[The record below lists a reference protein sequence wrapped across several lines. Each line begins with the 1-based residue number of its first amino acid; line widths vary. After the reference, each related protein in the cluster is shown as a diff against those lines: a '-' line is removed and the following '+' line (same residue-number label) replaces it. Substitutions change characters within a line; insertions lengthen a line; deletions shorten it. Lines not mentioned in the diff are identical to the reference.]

1 MKVLTKTTVFS
12 FLVFFLTLTDL
23 ATAQKIISSEEITPQ
38 LLKETFENAYI
49 EVLDVKDT
57 YIKVKDVFTVYMDID
72 KNKRYIAFNSVYNLV
87 EGTSP
92 AKALALM
99 NKLNAE
105 VALIKAYYTESSN
118 TITYYYYF
126 WTDGG
131 FTQKSLVSALKLYK
145 TALNLSLDKD
155 TEKLI
160 K

>member
-1 MKVLTKTTVFS
+1 MKMFKLSTVLCLFVLLTSMSSFAQRVVAAEDLTT
-12 FLVFFLTLTDL
+12 
-23 ATAQKIISSEEITPQ
+23 QI
-38 LLKETFENAYI
+38 LKETFDNAYI
-49 EVLDVKDT
+49 EVLEVKDT
-57 YIKVKDVFTVYMDID
+57 YIKVKDVFSVYMDID
-72 KNKRYIAFNSVYNLV
+72 KSKRYIAFNSTYNLA

-92 AKALALM
+92 AKALNLM

-126 WTDGG
+126 WTEGG

-145 TALNLSLDKD
+145 TALNLSLEKD
-155 TEKLI
+155 TEMLI

>member
-1 MKVLTKTTVFS
+1 MGIIKNSTLVGLLIMLFATKAFSQSLVTTDELTPS
-12 FLVFFLTLTDL
+12 
-23 ATAQKIISSEEITPQ
+23 
-38 LLKETFENAYI
+38 LLKETFESAYI
-49 EVLDVKDT
+49 EVLEVKDT

-72 KNKRYIAFNSVYNLV
+72 KSKRYVAFNSTYNLA

-105 VALIKAYYTESSN
+105 VALLKAYYTKSSN

-145 TALNLSLDKD
+145 TALNLTLEKD
-155 TEKLI
+155 TEMLI

>member
-1 MKVLTKTTVFS
+1 MKMFKLSTVLCFFIMFASFGSFAQRVVSSDELTTQV
-12 FLVFFLTLTDL
+12 
-23 ATAQKIISSEEITPQ
+23 
-38 LLKETFENAYI
+38 LKETFENAYI

>member
-1 MKVLTKTTVFS
+1 MLFASVGSYAQRLVSEDELTT
-12 FLVFFLTLTDL
+12 
-23 ATAQKIISSEEITPQ
+23 Q
-38 LLKETFENAYI
+38 LLKETFDNAYI
-49 EVLDVKDT
+49 EVLEVKDT

-72 KNKRYIAFNSVYNLV
+72 KNKRYVAFNSTYNLSDKA
-87 EGTSP
+87 TP
-92 AKALALM
+92 TKALALM

-126 WTDGG
+126 WTEGG

-145 TALNLSLDKD
+145 TALNLSLEKD
-155 TEKLI
+155 TEMLI

>member
-1 MKVLTKTTVFS
+1 MGIIKNSTLVGLLIMLFATKAFSQSLVTTDELTPS
-12 FLVFFLTLTDL
+12 
-23 ATAQKIISSEEITPQ
+23 

-49 EVLDVKDT
+49 EVLEVKDT

-72 KNKRYIAFNSVYNLV
+72 KSKRYVAFNSTYNLA

-105 VALIKAYYTESSN
+105 VALLKAYYTESSN

-145 TALNLSLDKD
+145 TALNLTLEKD
-155 TEKLI
+155 TEMLI

>member
-1 MKVLTKTTVFS
+1 MLFASIGSFAQRVVSPEDLTS
-12 FLVFFLTLTDL
+12 
-23 ATAQKIISSEEITPQ
+23 Q
-38 LLKETFENAYI
+38 LLKETFDNAYI
-49 EVLDVKDT
+49 EVLEVKDT
-57 YIKVKDVFTVYMDID
+57 YVKVKDVFNVYMDID
-72 KNKRYIAFNSVYNLV
+72 KSKRYIAFNSTYNLV

>member
-1 MKVLTKTTVFS
+1 MGIIKNSTLVGLLIMLFATKAFSQSLVTTDELS
-12 FLVFFLTLTDL
+12 P
-23 ATAQKIISSEEITPQ
+23 S
-38 LLKETFENAYI
+38 LLKETFESAYI
-49 EVLDVKDT
+49 EVLEVKDT

-72 KNKRYIAFNSVYNLV
+72 KSKRYVAFNSTYNLA

-105 VALIKAYYTESSN
+105 VALLKAYYTESSN

-145 TALNLSLDKD
+145 TALNLTLEKD
-155 TEKLI
+155 TEMLI

>member
-1 MKVLTKTTVFS
+1 MGIIKNSTLVGLLIMLFATKAFSQSLVTTDELTPS
-12 FLVFFLTLTDL
+12 
-23 ATAQKIISSEEITPQ
+23 
-38 LLKETFENAYI
+38 LLKETFESAYI
-49 EVLDVKDT
+49 EVLEVKDT

-72 KNKRYIAFNSVYNLV
+72 KSKRYVAFNSTYNLA

-105 VALIKAYYTESSN
+105 VALLKAYYTESSN

-145 TALNLSLDKD
+145 TALNLTLEKD
-155 TEKLI
+155 TEMLI